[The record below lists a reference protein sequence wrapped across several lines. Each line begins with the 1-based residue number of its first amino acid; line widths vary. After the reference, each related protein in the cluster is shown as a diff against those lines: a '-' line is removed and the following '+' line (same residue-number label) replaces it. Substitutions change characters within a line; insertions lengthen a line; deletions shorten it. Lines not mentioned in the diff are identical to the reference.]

1 VSYDCTHKIADGL
14 TFYSSQ
20 ELEVVKE
27 QNASLQIQVLHLQ
40 EEINE
45 TQGKIRKVRDVS
57 DTCRKKREVILT
69 P

>member
-1 VSYDCTHKIADGL
+1 MSYGYTYEIVNDL

-57 DTCRKKREVILT
+57 DTCKKKKVILT
-69 P
+69 L